1 MSATVNGVPEPRGLR
16 AGRLRRTVRIE
27 FLPTPLPGHVN
38 PTLAAA
44 EELTAAGERVVY
56 RLPEAFRGAVQAT
69 GARLEPIRFP
79 PVLSAERSPSRGEED
94 PLTTLMLT
102 PLRMTRACLSVL
114 PQILDALE
122 DDPPDLLV
130 YDALS
135 VWGRLAAS
143 RLRGPAAMSW
153 ASYAM
158 NDAFSYIMAPSADRP
173 ISPQVRAA
181 VESFAADMHVLSSTY
196 NTPRLNL
203 RDLFH
208 HAEPLSLVFVARAW
222 QPHAESFDGRYRF
235 VGPAPRA
242 SSPAALDPE
251 LARFLADGPPVV
263 FASLGTMFHRWP
275 AFYTVSAEVFRDAP
289 LRLLIAGAEL
299 APGGAGGVLRRR
311 HVEQAAVLDRVR
323 VFVTHGGM
331 SSVTESLARDVPM
344 VVIPQTPEQRLTSV
358 RVAAA
363 GAGRVLERDGLTA
376 GALREAVLAV
386 AEDPLYARRA
396 GRLWRTLE
404 DSGAELMPGV
414 GGGAGARAAAAL
426 RAYARAPAESWSGAG
441 RHESRDRA

>member
-1 MSATVNGVPEPRGLR
+1 MSA
-16 AGRLRRTVRIE
+16 RIE
-27 FLPTPLPGHVN
+27 FLPTPIPGHVN
-38 PTLAAA
+38 PTLAVAA
-44 EELTAAGERVVY
+44 ELAAAGEQVVY
-56 RLPEAFRGAVQAT
+56 RLPESFRGAVEAT
-69 GARLEPIRFP
+69 GASLEPIRFP
-79 PVLSAERSPSRGEED
+79 PALSGGPGAGGGGED

-122 DDPPDLLV
+122 DDPPDLVV

-143 RLRGPAAMSW
+143 RLHCPAAMSW

-158 NDAFSYIMAPSADRP
+158 NAAFSYALAPSADGPASAQLQR
-173 ISPQVRAA
+173 A
-181 VESFAADMHVLSSTY
+181 VEAFAADMHVLSGTY
-196 NTPRLNL
+196 DTPRLNL
-203 RDLFH
+203 HDLFL
-208 HAEPLSLVFVARAW
+208 HAEPLSLVFVARVW

-242 SSPAALDPE
+242 SSCAPLDAE
-251 LARFLADGPPVV
+251 LAGFLDAGPPVV

-275 AFYTVSAEVFRDAP
+275 AFYALSAEALSDAP
-289 LRLLIAGAEL
+289 LRLLIAGAEPA
-299 APGGAGGVLRRR
+299 APGDRGGVLRRR
-311 HVEQAAVLDRVR
+311 HVEQPAVLDRAR

-331 SSVTESLARDVPM
+331 SSVTEALARGVPM
-344 VVIPQTPEQRLTSV
+344 VLIPQMPEQRLTAE

-386 AEDPLYARRA
+386 AEDPGYAARA
-396 GRLWRTLE
+396 GRLWTTLE
-404 DSGAELMPGV
+404 DSGAAAMPGA
-414 GGGAGARAAAAL
+414 GRGAGARAAAAL
-426 RAYARAPAESWSGAG
+426 RPYARVPVGSW
-441 RHESRDRA
+441 